1 MISGNKLR
9 GRTLIIILLALAT
22 SRGVSQKQSQQPWN
36 GALRIQKEVRHEL
49 LLLPY
54 LNVFNNLSF
63 SVDGDEV
70 TLTGQVT
77 RPAMKA
83 DAEKAVSHIEGV
95 DRVRNQIEV
104 LPVSALDDE
113 IRLHV
118 FNAIYGFAP
127 LQKYALAVTKPI
139 RIIVKRGHVTLEGL
153 VDSEADKNNAGIRA
167 HEVADVFSV
176 TNRLRVAK

>member
-1 MISGNKLR
+1 MLKILCQCPGSGNHSSALEWLGQVSGRRGRSRAMISGNKLR

-77 RPAMKA
+77 RPGMKA
-83 DAEKAVSHIEGV
+83 DAEKAV
-95 DRVRNQIEV
+95 
-104 LPVSALDDE
+104 
-113 IRLHV
+113 
-118 FNAIYGFAP
+118 
-127 LQKYALAVTKPI
+127 
-139 RIIVKRGHVTLEGL
+139 
-153 VDSEADKNNAGIRA
+153 
-167 HEVADVFSV
+167 
-176 TNRLRVAK
+176 